1 MSTTKTKDEQIEQL
15 IKVVLQKKEAIKAA
29 NQKYIPK
36 TNLSFSFGDGLRGN
50 FNINTQQDATKLVEA
65 LAFLINAEAA
75 HTQACE
81 RLGVTVTEFK
91 WLGYTLEEWQS
102 DFKARVDKV
111 QLKANEAEL
120 EAIEQSLN
128 KLISKEKREE
138 MELAELTKKLLG

>member
-29 NQKYIPK
+29 NQKYTPK

-50 FNINTQQDATKLVEA
+50 FNVNTQTDPTKLIEA
-65 LAFLINAEAA
+65 LAFLINAETA
-75 HTQACE
+75 HTEACQ
-81 RLGVTVTEFK
+81 RLGVTGEFK
-91 WLGYTLEEWQS
+91 WQGYTLEEWQS

-120 EAIEQSLN
+120 ENIEKSLN